1 MANSTQLAEFTVSK
15 DRLIQALAC
24 VSNIADKAVVRA
36 IVHPKDVIL
45 GVAFSSI
52 LSESG
57 SNGSNVELYADY
69 VIVEEE
75 MLNAKFMVKSEDW
88 PMFLISC
95 STQFVDAVAILQP
108 RDNEFLKV
116 ALYSEEE
123 KPDMLKSEV
132 IILGE
137 HNSAVGSILRH
148 PSTRDGSTT
157 LEADE
162 TKSILYG

>member
-1 MANSTQLAEFTVSK
+1 MANSKQLAEFTISK

-24 VSNIADKAVVRA
+24 VSSIADEAVIRA

-45 GVAFSSI
+45 GVAFSNM
-52 LSESG
+52 LSETG
-57 SNGSNVELYADY
+57 SDCELYADF
-69 VIVEEE
+69 VVVEEE
-75 MLNAKFMVKSEDW
+75 MLNAKFLVNSADW
-88 PMFLISC
+88 PIFYISC
-95 STQFVDAVAILQP
+95 VEQFIDAVVALPP
-108 RDNEFLKV
+108 RDNEFLKI

-137 HNSAVGSILRH
+137 HNSAVGSIVRH
-148 PSTRDGSTT
+148 PSTPEASTT
-157 LEADE
+157 IEADE

>member
-1 MANSTQLAEFTVSK
+1 MANSKQLAEFTVSK

-24 VSNIADKAVVRA
+24 VSSIADKAVIRA

-45 GVAFSSI
+45 GVAFSSM
-52 LSESG
+52 LSEGG
-57 SNGSNVELYADY
+57 SNLELYADY

-75 MLNAKFMVKSEDW
+75 MLNAKFIVKSEDW
-88 PMFLISC
+88 PMFIISC
-95 STQFVDAVAILQP
+95 SEQFIDSVGTLQP
-108 RDNEFLKV
+108 RDNDFLKV

-132 IILGE
+132 LILGE

-148 PSTRDGSTT
+148 PSSRDASTT

-162 TKSILYG
+162 TKSTL

>member
-1 MANSTQLAEFTVSK
+1 MANSRQLAEFTVSK
-15 DRLIQALAC
+15 DRLIQTLAC
-24 VSNIADKAVVRA
+24 VSSIADKAVVRA

-45 GVAFSSI
+45 GVAFSSM
-52 LSESG
+52 LSEGG
-57 SNGSNVELYADY
+57 SNLELYADY

-88 PMFLISC
+88 PMFIISC
-95 STQFVDAVAILQP
+95 SEQFIDSVATLQP

-132 IILGE
+132 IVLGE
-137 HNSAVGSILRH
+137 HNSAVGSIVRH
-148 PSTRDGSTT
+148 PSSQEAGTT

-162 TKSILYG
+162 TKSILYR

>member
-1 MANSTQLAEFTVSK
+1 MANSKQLAEFTVSK
-15 DRLIQALAC
+15 DRLIQTLAC
-24 VSNIADKAVVRA
+24 VSSIADKAVVRA

-45 GVAFSSI
+45 GVAFSNM
-52 LSESG
+52 LSEGG
-57 SNGSNVELYADY
+57 SNCELYADF

-75 MLNAKFMVKSEDW
+75 MLNAKFMVNSEDW
-88 PMFLISC
+88 PIFYISC
-95 STQFVDAVAILQP
+95 AEQFIDAAATLPP

-116 ALYSEEE
+116 ALYSQEE

-137 HNSAVGSILRH
+137 HNSAVGSIMRH
-148 PSTRDGSTT
+148 LSTQEASTT
-157 LEADE
+157 IEADE

>member
-1 MANSTQLAEFTVSK
+1 MANSRHLAEFTVSK

-24 VSNIADKAVVRA
+24 ISSIADKAVIRA

-45 GVAFSSI
+45 GVALSSM
-52 LSESG
+52 LSEGG
-57 SNGSNVELYADY
+57 SNLELYADY

-95 STQFVDAVAILQP
+95 SEQFIDSVATLQP
-108 RDNEFLKV
+108 KDNKFLKV
-116 ALYSEEE
+116 AFYSEEE
-123 KPDMLKSEV
+123 KPDTLKSEA

-148 PSTRDGSTT
+148 PSTREGSAT

>member
-45 GVAFSSI
+45 GVAFSNM
-52 LSESG
+52 LSEGASDH
-57 SNGSNVELYADY
+57 ELYADY

-75 MLNAKFMVKSEDW
+75 MISAKFLVKSEDW
-88 PMFLISC
+88 PIFYISC
-95 STQFVDAVAILQP
+95 AEQFIDSVATLQP
-108 RDNEFLKV
+108 RDSEFLKV
-116 ALYSEEE
+116 AFYSEEE

-132 IILGE
+132 LILGE

-148 PSTRDGSTT
+148 PSSREGSTT

-162 TKSILYG
+162 TQSILYR

>member
-1 MANSTQLAEFTVSK
+1 MANSKQLAEFTVSK
-15 DRLIQALAC
+15 DRLIQTLAC
-24 VSNIADKAVVRA
+24 VSSIADKAVVRA

-45 GVAFSSI
+45 GVAFSNM
-52 LSESG
+52 LSEGG
-57 SNGSNVELYADY
+57 SDCELYADF

-75 MLNAKFMVKSEDW
+75 MSNAKFMVNSEDW
-88 PMFLISC
+88 PIFYISC
-95 STQFVDAVAILQP
+95 AEQFIDAVATLQP

-137 HNSAVGSILRH
+137 HNSAVGSIMRH
-148 PSTRDGSTT
+148 LSTQEASTT
-157 LEADE
+157 IEADE

>member
-1 MANSTQLAEFTVSK
+1 MANSTQLTEFTVSK

-24 VSNIADKAVVRA
+24 VSNIADKAVIRA

-45 GVAFSSI
+45 GVAFSNM
-52 LSESG
+52 LSEG
-57 SNGSNVELYADY
+57 DLDYELYADY

-88 PMFLISC
+88 PIFYISC
-95 STQFVDAVAILQP
+95 AEEFINSIATLQP
-108 RDNEFLKV
+108 RDGEFLKI

-132 IILGE
+132 LILGE

-148 PSTRDGSTT
+148 PSSREGNTT

-162 TKSILYG
+162 TQSVLYG

>member
-1 MANSTQLAEFTVSK
+1 MANSRLLAEFTVSK

-24 VSNIADKAVVRA
+24 VSSIADKAVVRA
-36 IVHPKDVIL
+36 IVYPKDVIL
-45 GVAFSSI
+45 GVAFSSMI
-52 LSESG
+52 SEG
-57 SNGSNVELYADY
+57 SSNLELYADY

-88 PMFLISC
+88 PMFYVSC
-95 STQFVDAVAILQP
+95 SEQFIDAIATLQP
-108 RDNEFLKV
+108 RDNEFLKL
-116 ALYSEEE
+116 ALHSEEE

-132 IILGE
+132 LILGE

-148 PSTRDGSTT
+148 PSSREASTT

-162 TKSILYG
+162 TKSILYR

>member
-1 MANSTQLAEFTVSK
+1 MANSKQLAEFTVSK
-15 DRLIQALAC
+15 DRLIQTLAC
-24 VSNIADKAVVRA
+24 ISSIADKAVVRA

-45 GVAFSSI
+45 GVAFSNM
-52 LSESG
+52 LSEGG
-57 SNGSNVELYADY
+57 SNCELYADF

-75 MLNAKFMVKSEDW
+75 MLNAKFMVNSEDW
-88 PMFLISC
+88 PIFYISC
-95 STQFVDAVAILQP
+95 AEQFIDAVATLPP

-116 ALYSEEE
+116 ALYSQEE

-137 HNSAVGSILRH
+137 HNSAVGSIMRH
-148 PSTRDGSTT
+148 LSTQEASTT
-157 LEADE
+157 IEADE

>member
-1 MANSTQLAEFTVSK
+1 MANSTQLAEFTVTK

-24 VSNIADKAVVRA
+24 VSSIADKASIRA

-45 GVAFSSI
+45 GVAFSSL
-52 LSESG
+52 LSEGNSDL
-57 SNGSNVELYADY
+57 ELYADY

-88 PMFLISC
+88 PIFYISC
-95 STQFVDAVAILQP
+95 AEQFVDAVATLQP
-108 RDNEFLKV
+108 RDGEFLKV
-116 ALYSEEE
+116 AIYSEEE

-132 IILGE
+132 LILGE
-137 HNSAVGSILRH
+137 HNSAAGSIMRH
-148 PSTRDGSTT
+148 PSSREASTT

-162 TKSILYG
+162 TQSILYG